1 VKDVTEL
8 IHRSLDPRP
17 RKADLLV
24 VSLLAAAFAWPLCR
38 RGIVVSD
45 EGYLLQQALEML
57 SGKLLYQDLDAFVTP
72 GVWFVLAG
80 LFSVFEPSVLVSR
93 IPAFL
98 GFVGMCVVCF
108 RIAQRLAGRLA
119 GALSVAG
126 LFTFCVWAFPAWTF
140 TFYSSF
146 AMLFALWSMERLLA
160 WRDSEH
166 GRDLL
171 AASLLVGLS
180 VIFKQNYGVLAALGL
195 VVGVLSIRIERGTL
209 DVPQLARDA
218 GWIVAGPA
226 LVGLPLILYLA
237 LTGSLPAA
245 LDSVVVRPF
254 TSFVTQ
260 QTIPYLPLARLWSA
274 DVLGGPIG
282 QLAYAAT
289 PMWRTPF
296 ADAELAL
303 AVQRAHVL
311 LYWAPPLVFGGL
323 LAFAAAPLARGQ
335 RMDGGLLAV
344 AVGCG
349 VLFLGVFPRP
359 DFNHLMNVYQPVVL
373 AGSVL
378 VGRLSSLDVRRHR
391 LSARAIA
398 TLLLVCALPF
408 AIVAGTWYR
417 GLFRVMNTP
426 IPLARAG
433 VLVGGIEASLLEF
446 ETSVMKLY
454 TEEGESVLTAP
465 DLAILNFLA
474 DRPAPA
480 GHYELHP
487 VNIGHDQ
494 GASVVAATERSG
506 VRLAIVRSKNPYY
519 NQLSLREYAPRLRSY
534 LRSHFEVAFA
544 VRFAGDLIL
553 RRRPAP
559 LPERPVLEIL
569 EHCTA
574 DGPGG
579 EILEYSLF
587 LSLQQSAAAGER
599 TPRAFSLACEITLPP
614 EARTLSVLLDYLHP
628 LAVEEDTG
636 ATMDLTLRKGERLH
650 TLLREELAVEP
661 IGALAIPPP
670 LERRIDVSRWAGERV
685 VLTFEA
691 HYEGKWRISHFDG
704 AGFTALW
711 QDPVIELSSEPNHA
725 DATR

>member
-1 VKDVTEL
+1 VTEQT
-8 IHRSLDPRP
+8 HRSLDPRP
-17 RKADLLV
+17 RKADLLA
-24 VSLLAAAFAWPLCR
+24 VSLLAAVFAWPLCR

-323 LAFAAAPLARGQ
+323 LAFAAAPLARGR
-335 RMDGGLLAV
+335 RMDGGLMAV
-344 AVGCG
+344 AVGCW
-349 VLFLGVFPRP
+349 VLFLGVFPRA

-465 DLAILNFLA
+465 DLA
-474 DRPAPA
+474 
-480 GHYELHP
+480 
-487 VNIGHDQ
+487 
-494 GASVVAATERSG
+494 
-506 VRLAIVRSKNPYY
+506 RLAIVRSKNPYY

-599 TPRAFSLACEITLPP
+599 APRAFSLECEITLPP

-670 LERRIDVSRWAGERV
+670 LERRVDVSRWAGERV